1 MNHSFDEKFSNLL
14 KKYNVPGPRYTS
26 YPTVPYWDTTPSEKQ
41 WKDAV
46 FESLEKNLNT
56 GAALYIH
63 IPFCESLCTY
73 CGCNNRITRNHEVSK
88 DYIPALHKEFLLLT
102 QNKKL
107 RLSELHL
114 GGGTPTFL
122 SPNELIELLKP
133 ILKQC
138 DLTSDFEFSLEADPR
153 VTSFEHL
160 KVLRDL
166 GFKRLSLGIQDFD
179 PTVQKAVNRIQSVEQ
194 VEQLTYQAREL
205 GFNSINYD
213 LIYGLPFQTLKS
225 IENTFKAVA
234 RLKPDRIA
242 FYAYAHVPWIKP
254 GHRKFTEED
263 LPNADSK
270 RALYELGRMILE
282 SENYFEIGMDHFA
295 LKTDS
300 LYQATLSK
308 TLHRNF
314 MGYTSRFVAPLIGLG
329 VSAIGDTW
337 NIFAQ
342 NEKVL
347 EKYYER
353 LKKNEL
359 PILRGHILT
368 DEDMVL
374 RKHILNIMTLFETS
388 WSKNNLH
395 TLFLEKTL
403 EKLEEF
409 KSDDLIEVTID
420 DKNQDESKTIIKVK
434 DKGRPFLRNISMAFD
449 ARLFRNAPS
458 TQIFSKTI

>member
-1 MNHSFDEKFSNLL
+1 
-14 KKYNVPGPRYTS
+14 
-26 YPTVPYWDTTPSEKQ
+26 
-41 WKDAV
+41 
-46 FESLEKNLNT
+46 
-56 GAALYIH
+56 
-63 IPFCESLCTY
+63 
-73 CGCNNRITRNHEVSK
+73 
-88 DYIPALHKEFLLLT
+88 
-102 QNKKL
+102 
-107 RLSELHL
+107 
-114 GGGTPTFL
+114 
-122 SPNELIELLKP
+122 
-133 ILKQC
+133 
-138 DLTSDFEFSLEADPR
+138 
-153 VTSFEHL
+153 
-160 KVLRDL
+160 
-166 GFKRLSLGIQDFD
+166 
-179 PTVQKAVNRIQSVEQ
+179 
-194 VEQLTYQAREL
+194 
-205 GFNSINYD
+205 
-213 LIYGLPFQTLKS
+213 
-225 IENTFKAVA
+225 
-234 RLKPDRIA
+234 
-242 FYAYAHVPWIKP
+242 VPWIKP